1 MTTIKEILSDL
12 KEAVITSLRQLKPK
26 PILLVFISFCIIGY
40 VFLDATEIDYTK
52 YSLDA
57 GAYIESLLIVSVIIY
72 FLIFDMVRRTKKH
85 RFDVFKA
92 LKFFTML
99 LIMTTCIIA
108 GGTAPAY
115 LAQYVLSETLLSNA
129 YSDIAGNYLGN
140 YAPETTKLLAETLM
154 KILHISLLLATF
166 IYFMLFYGPFIQ
178 YAENRGILK
187 SFKKSI
193 MLFLEK
199 PVQSTAG
206 ILVSFLLFIIP
217 SVIFASPFIFAFSP
231 VYVHSV
237 SIYPLIFM
245 PISIAPIFIG
255 MIIGLILRQSF
266 IITYYENS
274 LQSKE

>member
-1 MTTIKEILSDL
+1 MTTIKEIL
-12 KEAVITSLRQLKPK
+12 SLRQLKPK

-115 LAQYVLSETLLSNA
+115 LAQYVLSETLLS
-129 YSDIAGNYLGN
+129 
-140 YAPETTKLLAETLM
+140 TLESM
-154 KILHISLLLATF
+154 VGVF
-166 IYFMLFYGPFIQ
+166 FGC
-178 YAENRGILK
+178 
-187 SFKKSI
+187 
-193 MLFLEK
+193 
-199 PVQSTAG
+199 VC
-206 ILVSFLLFIIP
+206 
-217 SVIFASPFIFAFSP
+217 
-231 VYVHSV
+231 
-237 SIYPLIFM
+237 
-245 PISIAPIFIG
+245 
-255 MIIGLILRQSF
+255 
-266 IITYYENS
+266 
-274 LQSKE
+274 